1 MFQRKLIA
9 VLGLVAFVAFTAGV
23 SQASKS
29 RVEGMAL
36 MSPALTQF
44 TDDYVNIYYF
54 PTSVVR
60 QNNLVLAEVGNNP
73 GGGVNSV
80 SFDDQSFTVIR
91 NFPSFGAIAF
101 DMKESALNSWTSSSL
116 GHEQL
121 DAIWGKAFTKIDL
134 AVRLDITNSKFENTN
149 TPSGGVPSTLEMHG
163 DGFYPPFF
171 SYSPDNLIGGG
182 VELNTYGITPA
193 IAIHMA
199 NDNRFE
205 GALTYRKYTMDYSA
219 ITGAGPA
226 ETFEDA
232 GNASLMLAARM
243 IYNKGDKSVW
253 YPAAW
258 YISDDLGYKT
268 TNTFLT
274 PAAADVD
281 ETYRV
286 FGAGISNNMRVNDN
300 NLLLWGV
307 AAWQEKHKY
316 ERNDANTGGSAFDE
330 KTVEETW
337 TTLPIVFAAIE
348 TDATKWLK
356 VRIGANRAM
365 INYKNDF
372 TDFQAPAETDVT
384 KIRQNDFHFSLGTGI
399 KWNNLDI
406 DMTLNEAFPLSGGYI
421 LSGDEA
427 TPFTRASAT
436 YHF

>member
-1 MFQRKLIA
+1 
-9 VLGLVAFVAFTAGV
+9 V
-23 SQASKS
+23 
-29 RVEGMAL
+29 
-36 MSPALTQF
+36 
-44 TDDYVNIYYF
+44 
-54 PTSVVR
+54 
-60 QNNLVLAEVGNNP
+60 
-73 GGGVNSV
+73 
-80 SFDDQSFTVIR
+80 
-91 NFPSFGAIAF
+91 
-101 DMKESALNSWTSSSL
+101 
-116 GHEQL
+116 
-121 DAIWGKAFTKIDL
+121 
-134 AVRLDITNSKFENTN
+134 
-149 TPSGGVPSTLEMHG
+149 STLELHG
-163 DGFYPPFF
+163 WNGYYPFG
-171 SYSPDNLIGGG
+171 SYSPDNLIFGS

-205 GALTYRKYTMDYSA
+205 GAITYRKYTMDYSD
-219 ITGAGPA
+219 ITGAGPG
-226 ETFEDA
+226 TSFEDK
-232 GNASLMLAARM
+232 GNASLALAARM

-258 YISDDLGYKT
+258 YVSDDLGYTT
-268 TNTFLT
+268 TNTTLS

-316 ERNDANTGGSAFDE
+316 ERNDTNTGGSAFDE
-330 KTVEETW
+330 KSVEESI

-365 INYKNDF
+365 MNSKSDF
-372 TDFQAPAETDVT
+372 TDFQAPAATFSQKT
-384 KIRQNDFHFSLGTGI
+384 RWNDFNFSLGTGI

-421 LSGDEA
+421 LSGDPA